1 MKKVIFAYL
10 VVLIVGLT
18 ACFDD
23 HELTCEQKESFASCI
38 LEKPK
43 YWKVTSYVFEANEE
57 PVPGLND
64 SCTLES
70 RLIFDKGTLTEPYG
84 CGGFLADSGSYEV
97 IDCGAVLHLNTRTFP
112 NTDFQIKKL
121 TGDELIVTF
130 PYGPYTLKAYARAY
144 YN

>member
-10 VVLIVGLT
+10 AVLIVGLT

-23 HELTCEQKESFASCI
+23 HELTCDQKESFAGCI

-70 RLIFDKGTLTEPYG
+70 RLIFKNGVLTEPYG
-84 CGGFLADSGSYEV
+84 CGDFLADSGSYEV
-97 IDCGAVLHLNTRTFP
+97 TDCGAVLHLNTRTFP

-130 PYGPYTLKAYARAY
+130 PYGPYTLKAYATAY